1 MMDEQSVTFKDA
13 AKYILPVAA
22 GCVLVGAGIY
32 AYGRFALSKFLH
44 REPSCVALRYAFK
57 DMQIQADVEGQQEE
71 NPDTTHTHPVNAKY
85 RSLASAFAARL
96 ATTSG
101 LLPQFYQCSKRD
113 LEHGYDGTREYYDFK
128 DVVVRPLLPS
138 SDAGLHV
145 MVDVDYYRL
154 KTPFPYSDGKPILM
168 YTILPSQ
175 VGRSDNEVTA
185 SFDKDGVYNMNV
197 SGGARYQH
205 HLWNHTSDDVF
216 VVDHGYFG
224 LLGPFTVYQQDVKHV
239 FDDRAVVLYTPL
251 AHYTGIAALVARCA
265 RALGLLRGATLER
278 LKPNVCEGFVCLRTM
293 TSEGTTVSIGRVD
306 SPYALTLPETDFEA
320 ARCHFLSCAGSY
332 GQAHAT
338 VALEL
343 EKRIVQLRGKAGLL
357 AEFFKANPGP
367 LPILSIGTALIGEKR
382 YTFNLD
388 GVPEKPMCIPFMN
401 PIVAGGAY
409 VPLGGLPAQIQAA
422 EGRVKKFTGN
432 RVDQMPVQY
441 ISLAVE
447 FCKHV
452 FPVAHILDPCSIEEV
467 LRRQPAPSQRNR
479 NAAAL
484 SGKPDPNKLQVF
496 NKRETYGKP
505 TDTRIISPAP
515 AMVMLEESQFMYPL
529 ADHFAQYTDCGL
541 PGIAGGRSC
550 PWYAFGMKPA
560 DVHEAVASVAVS
572 AKVGILDTDANR
584 FDGNVK
590 LALREFD
597 QMLLARAY
605 ARRHHS
611 RMFKVRRK
619 TFGYIAQTP
628 DGFEYYTDATQLS
641 GFPDTAALNSAR
653 SAFFSYSSLRLQ
665 GLTPSEAWAALG
677 LYGGDDGFT
686 ADLDAEIFQKVARD
700 FGMSMEC
707 VFIRRGEMGVNFLGR
722 YYSPEVFTGD
732 TNSMIDFARMIVKLH
747 LTTDL
752 QAVLH
757 HKRWQKLAE
766 KLTSLH
772 CTDAE
777 TPVIRDLLAAAT
789 RTGRWSC
796 PTAVGAFVVNTR
808 APWMELVVD
817 NACDKLNLDRAG
829 LTAWLG
835 IVNTVTQLLECPGF
849 GEAETVLPKTAVIMN
864 GDIVLPA
871 GAELTAEDV
880 FKLGRSTHVQAHE
893 SKASAKADAQV
904 AKEFMSK
911 DAAAEFQKYRT
922 IVEKGKEE
930 ADACVHPLRVKPTGE
945 PFVCPCQ
952 WSAPGRKKEE
962 SDDQYATRRQAWESS
977 RAYAARKA
985 NITL

>member
-1 MMDEQSVTFKDA
+1 MAEQAVNPSDA

-22 GCVLVGAGIY
+22 GCVLAGAGLY
-32 AYGRFALSKFLH
+32 WYGRYALSKFLH
-44 REPSCVALRYAFK
+44 REPAHVALRYAFK
-57 DMQIQADVEGQQEE
+57 DMQIQADVEGQQER
-71 NPDTTHTHPVNAKY
+71 NPDQTHTHPVHAKY

-96 ATTSG
+96 ATTGG

-138 SDAGLHV
+138 SNAGLHV
-145 MVDVDYYRL
+145 MVDVDYYPE
-154 KTPFPYSDGKPILM
+154 TPFVYSDGKPILM

-197 SGGARYQH
+197 SGGATYRH

-216 VVDHGYFG
+216 VVDHGYLFG

-251 AHYTGIAALVARCA
+251 AHYTGFTAWVARCA
-265 RALGLLRGATLER
+265 RAFGLLRGATLKR
-278 LKPNVCEGFVCLRTM
+278 IKPNVCEGFVCLRTM
-293 TSEGTTVSIGRVD
+293 TSAGTTVSIGRVD

-320 ARCHFLSCAGSY
+320 ARCHYLSCASSY

-367 LPILSIGTALIGEKR
+367 LPILSIGTAMVGERR

-388 GVPEKPMCIPFMN
+388 GVEEAPLAVPFMK
-401 PIVAGGAY
+401 PFVVGGAY

-432 RVDQMPVQY
+432 RVDEMPVKY
-441 ISLAVE
+441 LSLAVE

-452 FPVAHILDPCSIEEV
+452 FPDEHILDPCTIEEV
-467 LRRQPAPSQRNR
+467 LSRQPRPNQQNR
-479 NAAAL
+479 NGSAIA
-484 SGKPDPNKLQVF
+484 GKPDPFKLQVF

-515 AMVMLEESQFMYPL
+515 PIVMLEWSQYMYPL
-529 ADHFAQYTDCGL
+529 ADHFAQFTDCGM
-541 PGIAGGRSC
+541 PGLSGGRSC

-560 DVHEAVASVAVS
+560 QVNEAVAAVAVS

-605 ARRHHS
+605 AKRHHGAL
-611 RMFKVRRK
+611 FKVRRK
-619 TFGYIAQTP
+619 TFGFIAQTP
-628 DGFEYYTDATQLS
+628 GGFEYWTDTTQLS
-641 GFPDTAALNSAR
+641 GYPDTAALNSAR
-653 SAFFSYSSLRLQ
+653 SAFFSYASLRLQ
-665 GLTPSEAWAALG
+665 GLSPAEAFQGMG

-686 ADLDAEIFQKVARD
+686 ADLDAEIFQSVARD

-707 VFIRRGEMGVNFLGR
+707 VFVPRGEMGVNFLGR
-722 YYSPEVFTGD
+722 YYSPDVFTGD
-732 TNSMIDFARMIVKLH
+732 TNTMIDFGRMIVKLH
-747 LTTDL
+747 LTVDPN
-752 QAVLH
+752 AVH
-757 HKRWQKLAE
+757 PAKAWGKLAE
-766 KLTSLH
+766 KLTSLA
-772 CTDAE
+772 CTDMN
-777 TPVIRDLLAAAT
+777 TPVVQELLAAAE
-789 RTGRWSC
+789 RTGRWKS
-796 PTAVGAFVVNTR
+796 PTAEEASFVVNVR
-808 APWMELVVD
+808 APWMDFVVD
-817 NACDKLNLDRAG
+817 QACLKLSLDHQG
-829 LTAWLG
+829 LCAWLG
-835 IVNTVTQLLECPGF
+835 LVTTVTQLLNCPGF
-849 GEAETVLPKTAVIMN
+849 GEVELVLPKVAVIMN
-864 GDIVLPA
+864 GEVVLPA
-871 GAELTAEDV
+871 GASLGEDDV
-880 FKLGRSTHVQAHE
+880 FKLGRSTHVQVHE
-893 SKASAKADAQV
+893 SKASAKADA
-904 AKEFMSK
+904 K
-911 DAAAEFQKYRT
+911 AARPLLDP
-922 IVEKGKEE
+922 KGKEE
-930 ADACVHPLRVKPTGE
+930 ADACAHPVSLSKATGD
-945 PFVCPCQ
+945 PLPCPCQ
-952 WSAPGRKKEE
+952 WAAPGRKKEE
-962 SDDQYATRRQAWESS
+962 SDDSYAERRAAWEAK
-977 RAYAARKA
+977 RAFAAKRA
-985 NITL
+985 GVTL

>member
-1 MMDEQSVTFKDA
+1 MASSDSVTSSDTT
-13 AKYILPVAA
+13 KYLLPVAA
-22 GCVLVGAGIY
+22 GCLLVGAGIY

-44 REPSCVALRYAFK
+44 REPAHVALRYAFK
-57 DMQIQADVEGQQEE
+57 DMQIQADVEGQQEFS
-71 NPDTTHTHPVNAKY
+71 PDQTHTHPVHAKY
-85 RSLASAFAARL
+85 RSLASAFAVRL

-113 LEHGYDGTREYYDFK
+113 LEHGYAGTREYYDFK
-128 DVVVRPLLPS
+128 DVVVPPLWPS
-138 SDAGLHV
+138 GDAGLHV
-145 MVDVDYYRL
+145 MVDVDYYPES
-154 KTPFPYSDGKPILM
+154 PFVYSDGKPILM

-185 SFDKDGVYNMNV
+185 SFDKDGVYHMNV
-197 SGGARYQH
+197 SGGARYKH

-216 VVDHGYFG
+216 VVDQGYFG
-224 LLGPFTVYQQDVKHV
+224 LLGPITVYQQDVKHV

-251 AHYTGIAALVARCA
+251 AHYTGFAALVARGA

-320 ARCHFLSCAGSY
+320 ARCHYLSCSSSY

-367 LPILSIGTALIGEKR
+367 SPILSIGTAIIGERR

-388 GVPEKPMCIPFMN
+388 GAAEAPLAVPFML
-401 PIVAGGAY
+401 PFVVGGAY
-409 VPLGGLPAQIQAA
+409 VPLGGLPAEIQAA

-432 RVDQMPVQY
+432 RVDEMPIKY
-441 ISLAVE
+441 LSFAVE

-452 FPVAHILDPCSIEEV
+452 FPVAHVLDPCSIEEV
-467 LRRQPAPSQRNR
+467 LRRQPAPSQQNR
-479 NAAAL
+479 NAAAIT
-484 SGKPDPNKLQVF
+484 GKPDPFKLQVF

-515 AMVMLEESQFMYPL
+515 ALMMMEWSQYTYPL
-529 ADHFAQYTDCGL
+529 ADHFAQFTDCGL

-560 DVHEAVASVAVS
+560 DVHEAVSAVAQS

-590 LALREFD
+590 RALREFD

-605 ARRHHS
+605 AKRHHGPL
-611 RMFKVRRK
+611 FKARRK

-628 DGFEYYTDATQLS
+628 GGYEYWTDETQLS

-653 SAFFSYSSLRLQ
+653 SAFFSYAALRLQ
-665 GLTPSEAWAALG
+665 GLSPAQAWAGLG

-686 ADLDAEIFQKVARD
+686 ADLDAEIFQQVARD

-707 VFIRRGEMGVNFLGR
+707 VLVRRGEMGVNFLGR
-722 YYSPEVFTGD
+722 CYGPDVFTGD
-732 TNSMIDFARMIVKLH
+732 TNSMIDFGRMIVKIH
-747 LTTDL
+747 LTVDPD
-752 QAVLH
+752 AAH
-757 HKRWQKLAE
+757 PARAWRKLSE
-766 KLTSLH
+766 KLTSLA
-772 CTDAE
+772 CTDVH
-777 TPVIRDLLAAAT
+777 TPVVRELLLAAE
-789 RTGRWSC
+789 RTGRWERTC
-796 PTAVGAFVVNTR
+796 AAGHAFVENTY
-808 APWMELVVD
+808 APWMDLVVD
-817 NACDKLNLDRAG
+817 EACQRLNLDRVG
-829 LTAWLG
+829 LTTWLG
-835 IVNTVTQLLECPGF
+835 LVNTVTQLLHCPGF
-849 GEAETVLPKTAVIMN
+849 GVAPVVLPKAAVIM
-864 GDIVLPA
+864 GGEIVLPA
-871 GAELTAEDV
+871 GAELTEHDV
-880 FKLGRSTHVQAHE
+880 FKLGRSTHVQVHE
-893 SKASAKADAQV
+893 SKASAKADA
-904 AKEFMSK
+904 KENRPVP
-911 DAAAEFQKYRT
+911 D
-922 IVEKGKEE
+922 KGKEE
-930 ADACVHPLRVKPTGE
+930 LDACEHPVVLNKKTGA
-945 PFVCPCQ
+945 PYPCPCQ
-952 WSAPGRKKEE
+952 WAAPGRKKDE
-962 SDDQYATRRQAWESS
+962 SDDEYAERRAKWESN
-977 RAYAARKA
+977 RARAAKTA
-985 NITL
+985 GITL

>member
-1 MMDEQSVTFKDA
+1 MMADCTSNSEAITLLDIVKFA
-13 AKYILPVAA
+13 LPVAA
-22 GCVLVGAGIY
+22 GCVLVGAGVY
-32 AYGRFALSKFLH
+32 HYGRFALSKFLH
-44 REPSCVALRYAFK
+44 REPAHVALRYAFK
-57 DMQIQADVEGQQEE
+57 DMQLQADVEGQQEM
-71 NPDTTHTHPVNAKY
+71 NPDQTHTHPVHAKY

-96 ATTSG
+96 ATTAG

-138 SDAGLHV
+138 CDAGLHV
-145 MVDVDYYRL
+145 MVDVDYYPE
-154 KTPFPYSDGKPILM
+154 TPFVYSDGKPILM

-185 SFDKDGVYNMNV
+185 SFDKNGVYNMNV
-197 SGGARYQH
+197 SGGARYRH

-251 AHYTGIAALVARCA
+251 AHYTGLAACVARCA

-278 LKPNVCEGFVCLRTM
+278 IKPNVCEGFVCLRAM
-293 TSEGTTVSIGRVD
+293 TSEGTVVSIGRVD
-306 SPYALTLPETDFEA
+306 SPYSLNLPETDFEA
-320 ARCHFLSCAGSY
+320 ARCHYLSCASSY

-367 LPILSIGTALIGEKR
+367 LPILSIGTAIIGERR

-388 GVPEKPMCIPFMN
+388 GAAEAPLAVPFMK
-401 PIVAGGAY
+401 PYVVGGAY

-432 RVDQMPVQY
+432 RVDEMPVKY
-441 ISLAVE
+441 LSLAVE

-452 FPVAHILDPCSIEEV
+452 FPEAGVLDPCSIEEV
-467 LRRQPAPSQRNR
+467 LRRQPAPGQQVR
-479 NAAAL
+479 NASAL
-484 SGKPDPNKLQVF
+484 SGKPDPFKLQVF

-515 AMVMLEESQFMYPL
+515 AIIMLEWSQYMYPL
-529 ADHFAQYTDCGL
+529 ADHFAQFTDCGR

-560 DVHEAVASVAVS
+560 DVHEAVAAVAQS

-590 LALREFD
+590 KALREFD

-605 ARRHHS
+605 ARRHHGS
-611 RMFKVRRK
+611 LFRVRRK

-628 DGFEYYTDATQLS
+628 GGFEYWTDQTQLS
-641 GFPDTAALNSAR
+641 GFPDTAGLNSAR
-653 SAFFSYSSLRLQ
+653 SAFFSYSALRLQ
-665 GLTPSEAWAALG
+665 GKSPADAWVGCG

-686 ADLDAEIFQKVARD
+686 ADLDAEIFQNVARD

-707 VFIRRGEMGVNFLGR
+707 VFIPRGEMGVNFLGR

-747 LTTDL
+747 LTVDPN
-752 QAVLH
+752 AAH
-757 HKRWQKLAE
+757 PSKASAKLFE
-766 KLTSLH
+766 KLTSLA
-772 CTDAE
+772 CTDTN
-777 TPVIRDLLAAAT
+777 TPIVKELLDAAV
-789 RTGRWSC
+789 RTGRWER
-796 PTAVGAFVVNTR
+796 PLALDHAYVVNTY
-808 APWMELVVD
+808 APWMDLVVD
-817 NACDKLNLDRAG
+817 NACEKLSLDRLG
-829 LTAWLG
+829 LTTWLG
-835 IVNTVTQLLECPGF
+835 LTNTVTQLLNCPGF
-849 GEAETVLPKTAVIMN
+849 GEAEIVLPKTAVIMN
-864 GDIVLPA
+864 GEVVLPA
-871 GAELTAEDV
+871 GAELVEADI
-880 FKLGRSTHVQAHE
+880 FKLGRSTHIQVHE
-893 SKASAKADAQV
+893 SKASAKADAK
-904 AKEFMSK
+904 AARPFMEGASQ
-911 DAAAEFQKYRT
+911 DD
-922 IVEKGKEE
+922 KGKGE
-930 ADACVHPLRVKPTGE
+930 ADECEHPVVMNKKTSE

-952 WSAPGRKKEE
+952 WKAPGKKPDETDE
-962 SDDQYATRRQAWESS
+962 QYAKRRAVWENN
-977 RAYAARKA
+977 RAAAAKRA
-985 NITL
+985 GISL